1 MSSPF
6 LNLFQ
11 VYLKALGGKKRD
23 RWKGNLIR
31 FNVKIFQKSQKIT
44 FYTKLIFKVI
54 GTLSEDKDG
63 WKKQLTCTSWGKYNP
78 KFDLRAWDSEYTSM
92 KKGITLSLEELIAL
106 RDLLNESDLETILA
120 EAIEEKQASKE
131 QFLDLYALSCYNL

>member
-1 MSSPF
+1 MAVINF
-6 LNLFQ
+6 E
-11 VYLKALGGKKRD
+11 
-23 RWKGNLIR
+23 
-31 FNVKIFQKSQKIT
+31 
-44 FYTKLIFKVI
+44 IFKVI

-120 EAIEEKQASKE
+120 
-131 QFLDLYALSCYNL
+131 

>member
-1 MSSPF
+1 MAVINF
-6 LNLFQ
+6 E
-11 VYLKALGGKKRD
+11 
-23 RWKGNLIR
+23 
-31 FNVKIFQKSQKIT
+31 
-44 FYTKLIFKVI
+44 IFKVI

-120 EAIEEKQASKE
+120 EAIEEKQASQNWLCKRRP
-131 QFLDLYALSCYNL
+131 SCRRLLQMPSVLHWSTTCGSSSWSYRTI

>member
-1 MSSPF
+1 MAVINF
-6 LNLFQ
+6 E
-11 VYLKALGGKKRD
+11 
-23 RWKGNLIR
+23 
-31 FNVKIFQKSQKIT
+31 
-44 FYTKLIFKVI
+44 IFKVI

-106 RDLLNESDLETILA
+106 RDILNESDLEAILA
-120 EAIEEKQASKE
+120 EAIEETGSVKEDLRVDVCSKCHPFFTGQQRAAQARGRIE
-131 QFLDLYALSCYNL
+131 QFNKRYGK

>member
-1 MSSPF
+1 MAVINF
-6 LNLFQ
+6 E
-11 VYLKALGGKKRD
+11 
-23 RWKGNLIR
+23 
-31 FNVKIFQKSQKIT
+31 
-44 FYTKLIFKVI
+44 IFKVI

-63 WKKQLTCTSWGKYNP
+63 WKKQLTCTSWGKSNT

-106 RDLLNESDLETILA
+106 RDILNESDLETILA

-131 QFLDLYALSCYNL
+131 

>member
-1 MSSPF
+1 MH
-6 LNLFQ
+6 
-11 VYLKALGGKKRD
+11 
-23 RWKGNLIR
+23 
-31 FNVKIFQKSQKIT
+31 
-44 FYTKLIFKVI
+44 KL
-54 GTLSEDKDG
+54 
-63 WKKQLTCTSWGKYNP
+63 GKYNP

-131 QFLDLYALSCYNL
+131 